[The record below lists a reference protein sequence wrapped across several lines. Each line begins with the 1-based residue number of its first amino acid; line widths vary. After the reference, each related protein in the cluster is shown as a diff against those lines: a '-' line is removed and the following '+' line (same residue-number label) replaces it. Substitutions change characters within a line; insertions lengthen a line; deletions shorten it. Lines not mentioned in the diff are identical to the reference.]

1 MKEANFTEE
10 EKKLWIK
17 IGEIFGDFQG
27 LDQTHPSDIKEVVDA
42 VHVLQHI
49 MGQRLLRRE
58 YPGSFASFKAVPNP
72 RGGYDWMPRKVE

>member
-27 LDQTHPSDIKEVVDA
+27 LDQTHPSDIKDVVDA

-49 MGQRLLRRE
+49 IGQRVLRRE
-58 YPGSFASFKAVPNP
+58 YPGTFASFKAIPSEKGGLSWIP
-72 RGGYDWMPRKVE
+72 REVK